1 MSGVVYVFLD
11 ESGNLDFS
19 PSGTRFFVLTS
30 VSMIRPF
37 RLNSALEGYKYDLVE
52 HGIEQQ
58 YFHCAEDN
66 ARVRARVFNIIAG
79 SLSELQIDSVIVEKS
94 KTGPALTDDR
104 RFYPE
109 MVGYLL
115 KYVLDRPPHK
125 NADEVIVI
133 TDSLPLQRRRRAIEK
148 AVQSTLAQMLP
159 QGVRYRILHHD
170 SRSHYGLQIAD
181 YSCWAIFRKHER
193 RDVAA
198 YGRINSAVHSEFD
211 IFRSGTRHYY

>member
-1 MSGVVYVFLD
+1 M
-11 ESGNLDFS
+11 
-19 PSGTRFFVLTS
+19 
-30 VSMIRPF
+30 
-37 RLNSALEGYKYDLVE
+37 
-52 HGIEQQ
+52 
-58 YFHCAEDN
+58 
-66 ARVRARVFNIIAG
+66 
-79 SLSELQIDSVIVEKS
+79 
-94 KTGPALTDDR
+94 TDV
-104 RFYPE
+104 FYPE

>member
-19 PSGTRFFVLTS
+19 SNGTRFFVLSS
-30 VSMIRPF
+30 VSMTRPF
-37 RLNSALEGYKYDLVE
+37 RLNTELEGYKYDLLE

-58 YFHCAEDN
+58 HFHCAEDN
-66 ARVRARVFNIIAG
+66 PRVKARVFNIIAG
-79 SLSELQIDSVIVEKS
+79 SLSELQIDSIVVEKS

-109 MVGYLL
+109 MLGYLL
-115 KYVLDRPPHK
+115 RYVLDRPPH
-125 NADEVIVI
+125 NSADEVIVI

-148 AVQSTLAQMLP
+148 AIQSTLVQMLP
-159 QGVRYRILHHD
+159 QGVPYRILHHD

-181 YSCWAIFRKHER
+181 YSCWAIFRRYER
-193 RDVAA
+193 SDVAA
-198 YGRINSAVHSEFD
+198 YGRISPAIHSEFD